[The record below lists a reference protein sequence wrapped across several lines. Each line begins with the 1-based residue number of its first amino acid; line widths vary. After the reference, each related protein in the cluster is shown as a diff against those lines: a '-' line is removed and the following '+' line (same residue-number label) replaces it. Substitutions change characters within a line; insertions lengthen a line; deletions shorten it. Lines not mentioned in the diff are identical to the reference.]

1 MPNYADPNLDFGL
14 EQELLIKALKE
25 SEAQRAA
32 RIQGAGLSPQGRF
45 DLTAETSPG
54 GQIAAGLDRIV
65 GNITKPTVEQNM
77 RDLRGEE
84 TKRYDELTRQMNEPQ
99 TVDYSNPEEL
109 AADNARRMGIAGQM
123 SKLPNARKQA
133 EQYLAKGAGFPETLA
148 LLRAK
153 QIEAG
158 EQNAVR
164 LQEAA
169 LRAKELEEG
178 RNQRASEAN
187 ALRMTLAAMRQAG
200 GSGSGSDVSM
210 QHKGYTPEG
219 QVVSYNPKD
228 GRAYVDGK
236 PYVGDVVGGSDF
248 GKGVV
253 KRREAEGDMRRVDSI
268 IEKVE
273 NNKEAFGTVPALASS
288 QWVPNAISSRILD
301 KALTPEQRQARTAVA
316 QEAAQAIND
325 IYGAALS
332 AGEAAR
338 ADQWAYKATDSFETT
353 MTKLKQ
359 ARAWAASNAN
369 KFGRRES
376 TAPAAAATPSA
387 RKKYNPSTGEFE

>member
-1 MPNYADPNLDFGL
+1 M
-14 EQELLIKALKE
+14 E
-25 SEAQRAA
+25 
-32 RIQGAGLSPQGRF
+32 
-45 DLTAETSPG
+45 
-54 GQIAAGLDRIV
+54 
-65 GNITKPTVEQNM
+65 
-77 RDLRGEE
+77 
-84 TKRYDELTRQMNEPQ
+84 
-99 TVDYSNPEEL
+99 
-109 AADNARRMGIAGQM
+109 IAGQM
-123 SKLPNARKQA
+123 TKLPNSRKQA
-133 EQYLAKGAGFPETLA
+133 EQYLSKGAGFPETLA

-210 QHKGYTPEG
+210 QHKGFTPEG
-219 QVVSYNPKD
+219 QPVSYNPKD
-228 GRAYVDGK
+228 GQIYVGGK
-236 PYVGDVVGGSDF
+236 PYQGDVVGGSDYS
-248 GKGVV
+248 KGGV
-253 KRREAEGDMRRVDSI
+253 KKREAEGDVRRVDEI
-268 IEKVE
+268 IGKVE
-273 NNKEAFGTVPALASS
+273 ANKEAFGTVPALASS
-288 QWVPNAISSRILD
+288 QWLPNSISSRILD

-316 QEAAQAIND
+316 QEAAQAINE

-332 AGEAAR
+332 AGESAR

-359 ARAWAASNAN
+359 ARAWAASNAD
-369 KFGRRES
+369 KYGGGRKS
-376 TAPAAAATPSA
+376 AAPVAPAGGSEEWVRGPDGKLI
-387 RKKYNPSTGEFE
+387 RK